1 MKMKTK
7 TAASRAGKLRDD
19 ALLAWHLLH
28 RGVYARVARKLRI
41 DASYVSR
48 VAAGDRESP
57 RIRKA
62 LVSELE
68 RIHRLRP
75 AT

>member
-1 MKMKTK
+1 MKPKS
-7 TAASRAGKLRDD
+7 TASHNGKSQGD
-19 ALLAWHLLH
+19 ALLAWHLQH

-48 VAAGDRESP
+48 VAAGDRESE

-62 LVSELE
+62 LITELE
-68 RIHRLRP
+68 RINRLRP
-75 AT
+75 